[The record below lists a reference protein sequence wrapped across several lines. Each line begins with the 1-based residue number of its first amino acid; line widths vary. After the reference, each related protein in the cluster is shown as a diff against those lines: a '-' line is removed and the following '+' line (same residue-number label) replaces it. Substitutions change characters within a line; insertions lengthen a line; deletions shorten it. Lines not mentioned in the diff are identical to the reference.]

1 VHAAKQ
7 IVTADHIGRG
17 RFGLNIVCGWNQAE
31 FDMFGIA
38 QDEHDDRYA
47 RGQEW
52 LEILLR
58 LWSEEAPFDYDGRY
72 YRLQGVMSRPRPWGE
87 RRPIL
92 MNAGNS
98 VAGRAFGARY
108 CDLVFDQPH
117 HLEQARD
124 RILGVRRI
132 AHERGKEIQ
141 VFTSGAVVCR
151 PTQQEADAYFHY
163 FAVEHRDDGA
173 IDTMLALYLS
183 PANQRA
189 MTRAE
194 AEQLRAR
201 YGAGYGG
208 LLAVGDPD
216 TVAGTLTHLAEVGFD
231 GFCFSFVAYTDELPY
246 FVQEVLPRLERMGLR
261 RSSDSV
267 C

>member
-1 VHAAKQ
+1 
-7 IVTADHIGRG
+7 
-17 RFGLNIVCGWNQAE
+17 
-31 FDMFGIA
+31 
-38 QDEHDDRYA
+38 
-47 RGQEW
+47 
-52 LEILLR
+52 
-58 LWSEEAPFDYDGRY
+58 
-72 YRLQGVMSRPRPWGE
+72 
-87 RRPIL
+87 

-98 VAGRAFGARY
+98 VAGRAFGARH

-117 HLEQARD
+117 YLEQARD
-124 RILGVRRI
+124 RILGVRRV
-132 AHERGKEIQ
+132 ARECGKEVQ

-151 PTQQEADAYFHY
+151 PTQQEADAYFRS

-173 IDTMLALYLS
+173 IDTMLNLYLS

-216 TVAGTLTHLAEVGFD
+216 TVASELTHLAEAGFD
-231 GFCFSFVAYTDELPY
+231 GFCFSVVAYNDELPY
-246 FVQEVLPRLERMGLR
+246 FIQEVLPRLERLGLR
-261 RSSDSV
+261 QKPR
-267 C
+267 

>member
-1 VHAAKQ
+1 MTT
-7 IVTADHIGRG
+7 VTRA
-17 RFGLNIVCGWNQAE
+17 
-31 FDMFGIA
+31 
-38 QDEHDDRYA
+38 
-47 RGQEW
+47 GQEW
-52 LEILLR
+52 LEVLLR
-58 LWSEEAPFDYDGRY
+58 LWAEEAPFDYHGHYDQLR
-72 YRLQGVMSRPRPWGE
+72 GVVGQTRPWGG

-98 VAGRAFGARY
+98 EAGRAFGARH

-117 HLEQARD
+117 DLDQARD
-124 RILGVRRI
+124 RILDVRRLAR
-132 AHERGKEIQ
+132 AHGKAIQ

-151 PTQQEADAYFHY
+151 PTQREADEYFHS
-163 FAVEHRDDGA
+163 FAVEHRDEGA
-173 IDTMLALYLS
+173 IDTLLGLYLS

-216 TVAGTLTHLAEVGFD
+216 TVVGTFQQLADAGFD
-231 GFCFSFVAYTDELPY
+231 GLCFSVVASNDELPY
-246 FVQEVLPRLERMGLR
+246 LIQEVLPRLERLGLR
-261 RSSDSV
+261 QPLRSQL
-267 C
+267 

>member
-1 VHAAKQ
+1 M
-7 IVTADHIGRG
+7 
-17 RFGLNIVCGWNQAE
+17 FGLQ
-31 FDMFGIA
+31 
-38 QDEHDDRYA
+38 QDAHDDRYA

-58 LWSEEAPFDYDGRY
+58 LWSEEAPFDYAGRY
-72 YRLQGVMSRPRPWGE
+72 YQLKGVTGRPRPWGG

-98 VAGRAFGARY
+98 VAGRAFGAHY

-132 AHERGKEIQ
+132 ARELGKEIQ

-151 PTQQEADAYFHY
+151 PTQREADEYFHY
-163 FAVEHRDDGA
+163 FAVEHRDNGA
-173 IDTMLALYLS
+173 IDTLLNLYLS

-194 AEQLRAR
+194 AEHLRAR

-216 TVAGTLTHLAEVGFD
+216 TVASTLQHLAEAGFD
-231 GFCFSFVAYTDELPY
+231 GFCFSLVAYNDELPY
-246 FVQEVLPRLERMGLR
+246 FLQEVLPRLERLGLR
-261 RSSDSV
+261 QQRLSGQSGTGE
-267 C
+267 